1 MSPSIRKSGRSK
13 EETLEEGIYIY
24 CIIESKEPLLFGAI
38 GIGGRGDDVYT
49 VSFQDIGAV
58 VSKSP
63 VKKYPVARENL
74 MPHEEVIE
82 EVMKTHTVLPVRFAT
97 IAEDEEKVRWI
108 LEREHHRFVDLL
120 KNMQG
125 KKELALKL
133 MFKEDLVYKEILEK
147 YDDIKALK
155 EKIAPLSPEK
165 SHHQRMEIGRMVE
178 AALQKER
185 ESHKEDVLSRLS
197 PLSEQVKTN
206 NTYGELMIINAAFL
220 VTKEKEKDFDV
231 EVQGLADRFG
241 DKVRFKYVG
250 TLPPFNFVNLVI
262 SMEKR

>member
-1 MSPSIRKSGRSK
+1 M
-13 EETLEEGIYIY
+13 EEGIYIY
-24 CIIESKEPLLFGAI
+24 CIIESKEPLSFGAI

-49 VSFQDIGAV
+49 VCFRDIGAV

-63 VKKYPVARENL
+63 VRKYPVAREHL

-97 IAEDEEKVRWI
+97 IAENEEKVKWI
-108 LEREHHRFVDLL
+108 LEREYSKFVELL
-120 KNMQG
+120 KKMQG

-165 SHHQRMEIGRMVE
+165 SHYQRMEIGRMVE
-178 AALQKER
+178 TALQKER
-185 ESHKEDVLSRLS
+185 ESHKEDVLSKLS
-197 PLSEQVKTN
+197 PLSEEVKTN
-206 NTYGELMIINAAFL
+206 STYGELMIVNAAFL
-220 VTKEKEKDFDV
+220 VAKEKEREFDV
-231 EVQGLADRFG
+231 EVQGLAERFG
-241 DKVRFKYVG
+241 DTVRFKYVG

-262 SMEKR
+262 TMEQHD

>member
-1 MSPSIRKSGRSK
+1 M
-13 EETLEEGIYIY
+13 EEGIYIY
-24 CIIESKEPLLFGAI
+24 CIIESKEPLSFGAT

-49 VSFQDIGAV
+49 VCFRDIGAV

-63 VKKYPVARENL
+63 VRKYPVAREHL

-97 IAEDEEKVRWI
+97 IAENEEKVKWI
-108 LEREHHRFVDLL
+108 LEREYAKFVELL
-120 KNMQG
+120 KRMQG

-133 MFKEDLVYKEILEK
+133 MFKEDLVYKEILKKNE
-147 YDDIKALK
+147 DIKALK

-165 SHHQRMEIGRMVE
+165 SRYQRMEIGRMVE
-178 AALQKER
+178 TALQKER
-185 ESHKEDVLSRLS
+185 ESHKEDVLSKLS
-197 PLSEQVKTN
+197 PLSEEVKTN
-206 NTYGELMIINAAFL
+206 STYGELMIVNAAFL
-220 VTKEKEKDFDV
+220 VTKEKEKEFDV

-241 DKVRFKYVG
+241 DTVRFKYVG

-262 SMEKR
+262 TMEKHD